1 MKNLFDLTGRVA
13 IVTGASS
20 GLGVDFARAL
30 ANQGANI
37 SLVARREEKLK
48 DVQKEIEKI
57 GVTCRYYVCDVMQT
71 DQIKNAVEKIEKDFG
86 RIDILVNNAGLGLVD
101 AADKTTDEMWRSM
114 IDTNLNGVFFFAR
127 EVGKVMLK
135 QKYGRIINIGSIHS
149 TVSMKGLPVT
159 AYCSTKG
166 GVLMLTKSLATEWAK
181 EGITVN
187 AIGPGYF
194 ALGMGE
200 GVVADPEFAKIIEFM
215 CPMGRAGQSGD
226 LDTTVVYLASDASSY
241 ITGQIITVDGG
252 WTAL

>member
-1 MKNLFDLTGRVA
+1 MKNLFDLTGKVA

-20 GLGVDFARAL
+20 GLGVEFARAL

-37 SLVARREEKLK
+37 AIVARREEKLK
-48 DVQKEIEKI
+48 EVQKEIEGL
-57 GVTCRYYVCDVMQT
+57 GVSCRYYVCDVMET
-71 DQIKNAVEKIEKDFG
+71 DQIKRAVKQVEKDFG

-101 AADKTTDEMWRSM
+101 TADKTSDEMWRKM

-149 TVSMKGLPVT
+149 TVAMKGMPVT

-187 AIGPGYF
+187 AIAPGYF
-194 ALGMGE
+194 ALGIAKE
-200 GVVADPEFAKIIEFM
+200 VVADPEFSKIIEFM

-226 LDTTVVYLASDASSY
+226 LDTTVVYLASDASTY

>member
-1 MKNLFDLTGRVA
+1 
-13 IVTGASS
+13 
-20 GLGVDFARAL
+20 
-30 ANQGANI
+30 
-37 SLVARREEKLK
+37 
-48 DVQKEIEKI
+48 
-57 GVTCRYYVCDVMQT
+57 
-71 DQIKNAVEKIEKDFG
+71 
-86 RIDILVNNAGLGLVD
+86 
-101 AADKTTDEMWRSM
+101 MWRNM

-149 TVSMKGLPVT
+149 TVSMKGMPVT

-194 ALGMGE
+194 ALGMAE

-215 CPMGRAGQSGD
+215 CPMGRAGQTGD
-226 LDTTVVYLASDASSY
+226 LDTTVVYLASEESKY

>member
-1 MKNLFDLTGRVA
+1 MKNLFDLTGKVA

-37 SLVARREEKLK
+37 AIVARREEKLK
-48 DVQKEIEKI
+48 EVQKEIEEI
-57 GVTCRYYVCDVMQT
+57 GVTCRYYVCDVMKT
-71 DQIKNAVEKIEKDFG
+71 DQIKNAVEQVEKDFG

-101 AADKTTDEMWRSM
+101 AADKTTDEMWHNM

-135 QKYGRIINIGSIHS
+135 QKFGRIINIGSIHS
-149 TVSMKGLPVT
+149 TVSMKGMPVT

-194 ALGMGE
+194 ALGMAE
-200 GVVADPEFAKIIEFM
+200 GVVADPEFLKIIEFM
-215 CPMGRAGQSGD
+215 CPMGRAGKSGD
-226 LDTTVVYLASDASSY
+226 LDTTVVYLASEASRY

>member
-20 GLGVDFARAL
+20 GLGVEFARAL
-30 ANQGANI
+30 ANHGANI
-37 SLVARREEKLK
+37 ALAARREEKLK
-48 DVQKEIEKI
+48 EVQKEIQEL
-57 GVTCRYYVCDVMQT
+57 GVTCRYYVTDVMKT
-71 DQIKNAVEKIEKDFG
+71 DQIRSTVEQIEKDFG

-101 AADKTTDEMWRSM
+101 KADQTTDEMWRNM

-149 TVSMKGLPVT
+149 TVSMKGMPVT

-194 ALGMGE
+194 ALGMAE
-200 GVVADPEFAKIIEFM
+200 GVVADPEFSKIIEFM
-215 CPMGRAGQSGD
+215 SPMGRAGQSGD
-226 LDTTVVYLASDASSY
+226 LDTTVVYLASKASRY

>member
-1 MKNLFDLTGRVA
+1 MKNLFDLTGKVA

-37 SLVARREEKLK
+37 AIVARREEKLK
-48 DVQKEIEKI
+48 EVQKEIEEI
-57 GVTCRYYVCDVMQT
+57 GVTCRYYVCDVMKT
-71 DQIKNAVEKIEKDFG
+71 EQIKSTVEQVEKDLG

-149 TVSMKGLPVT
+149 TVSMKGMPVT

-194 ALGMGE
+194 ALGMAE
-200 GVVADPEFAKIIEFM
+200 GIAADPEFLKIIEFM
-215 CPMGRAGQSGD
+215 CPMGRAGKSGD
-226 LDTTVVYLASDASSY
+226 LDTTVVYLASEASRY

>member
-20 GLGVDFARAL
+20 GLGVDFAKAL
-30 ANQGANI
+30 ANQGANLA
-37 SLVARREEKLK
+37 LVARREEKLK
-48 DVQKEIEKI
+48 EVQKEIEKL
-57 GVTCRYYVCDVMQT
+57 GVTCRYYVCDVTKT
-71 DQIKNAVEKIEKDFG
+71 DQIKDVVERVEKDFG

-101 AADKTTDEMWRSM
+101 AAEKTTDEMWRTM
-114 IDTNLNGVFFFAR
+114 VDTNLNGVYFFAR
-127 EVGKVMLK
+127 EIGKVMLK

-159 AYCSTKG
+159 AYCATKG
-166 GVLMLTKSLATEWAK
+166 GVLMLTKALATEWAK

-194 ALGMGE
+194 ALGMAE
-200 GVVADPEFAKIIEFM
+200 GVVADPEFAKIIEYM
-215 CPMGRAGQSGD
+215 SPMGRAGRSRE
-226 LDTTVVYLASDASSY
+226 LDTTVIYLASDASTF

>member
-20 GLGVDFARAL
+20 GLGVDFAKAL

-37 SLVARREEKLK
+37 AIVARREEKLK
-48 DVQKEIEKI
+48 EVQKEIEKF
-57 GVTCRYYVCDVMQT
+57 GVTCRYYVCDVTQT
-71 DQIKNAVEKIEKDFG
+71 EQIRSTVEHIETDFG
-86 RIDILVNNAGLGLVD
+86 RIDILVNNAGLGFVD
-101 AADKTTDEMWRSM
+101 KAEQTTDEMWHTM
-114 IDTNLNGVFFFAR
+114 IDTNLNGVYFFAR

-135 QKYGRIINIGSIHS
+135 QKYGRVINIGSIHS

-194 ALGMGE
+194 ALGMAE
-200 GVVADPEFAKIIEFM
+200 GVTADPEFAKIIEFM
-215 CPMGRAGQSGD
+215 CPMGRPGKSGD
-226 LDTTVVYLASDASSY
+226 LDTTVVYLASDASEY

>member
-1 MKNLFDLTGRVA
+1 MKNLFDLTDKVA

-20 GLGVDFARAL
+20 GLGVDFAKAL

-37 SLVARREEKLK
+37 AIVARREEKLK
-48 DVQKEIEKI
+48 EVQKEIEEI
-57 GVTCRYYVCDVMQT
+57 GVTCRYYVCDVMKT
-71 DQIKNAVEKIEKDFG
+71 EQIQSAVEQVENDFG

-101 AADKTTDEMWRSM
+101 AADKTTDEMWRNM
-114 IDTNLNGVFFFAR
+114 IDTNLNGVYFFAR

-149 TVSMKGLPVT
+149 TVSMKGMPVT

-194 ALGMGE
+194 ALGMAE
-200 GVVADPEFAKIIEFM
+200 GVVTDPEFLKIIEFM
-215 CPMGRAGQSGD
+215 CPMGRAGKSGD
-226 LDTTVVYLASDASSY
+226 LDTTVVYLASDASRY

>member
-1 MKNLFDLTGRVA
+1 MKNLFDLTGKVA

-37 SLVARREEKLK
+37 AIVARREEKLK
-48 DVQKEIEKI
+48 EVQKEIEEI
-57 GVTCRYYVCDVMQT
+57 GVTCRYYVCDVMKT
-71 DQIKNAVEKIEKDFG
+71 EQIKSAVEQVEKDFG

-114 IDTNLNGVFFFAR
+114 IDTNLNGVYFFAR

-149 TVSMKGLPVT
+149 TVSMKGMPVT

-194 ALGMGE
+194 ALGMAE
-200 GVVADPEFAKIIEFM
+200 GIVDDPEFLKIIEFM
-215 CPMGRAGQSGD
+215 CPMGRAGKSGD
-226 LDTTVVYLASDASSY
+226 LDTTVVYLASEASRY

>member
-30 ANQGANI
+30 ANQGANLA
-37 SLVARREEKLK
+37 LVARREEKLK
-48 DVQKEIEKI
+48 EVLKEIEEL

-71 DQIKNAVEKIEKDFG
+71 EQIKTAVEHIEKDFG
-86 RIDILVNNAGLGLVD
+86 RIDILVNNAGLGLAD
-101 AADKTTDEMWRSM
+101 AADRTTDEMWRKM
-114 IDTNLNGVFFFAR
+114 IDTNLNGVYFFAR

-149 TVSMKGLPVT
+149 TVAMKELSLT
-159 AYCSTKG
+159 AYCATKG
-166 GVLMLTKSLATEWAK
+166 GVLMLTKALATEWAK
-181 EGITVN
+181 DGITVN

-194 ALGMGE
+194 ALGMAE
-200 GVVADPEFAKIIEFM
+200 GIDTDPKSAKIIEYM
-215 CPMGRAGQSGD
+215 CPMGRAGRSGD
-226 LDTTVVYLASDASSY
+226 LDTTVLYLASDASTY
-241 ITGQIITVDGG
+241 TTGQIIIVDGG